1 MPAVASVRAP
11 RGGFIEF
18 LARELAPTE
27 GRAQAVLRIATAC
40 SVTVVIAMVFRI
52 PLPTY
57 MAYIV
62 FLCSKDENSATVTT
76 GVGALLAAT
85 LAVVLSLGLS
95 QIDTAEPALRLPA
108 MALVTF
114 LAMYS
119 VRTLALGP
127 ITYLAGFVLVM
138 IQSLVDGFPS
148 TEAFTRLTLWLWVVV
163 MVPIAVTI
171 VLNLLFGPASRVL
184 VSRTMRRLLA
194 ELEIGLAAGISKE
207 DLARWRE
214 IAVPLL
220 TKVGGAAT
228 QGLTRPAISKST
240 VERLLEAFTVLEVL
254 PVEVN
259 GDTQLRLAKIVH
271 ACRDALDARPG
282 DVSGPSLQPSDL
294 TLHPDS
300 DPPAIVALQDALVRL
315 YESFHRAEPS
325 PQEAA
330 PVVHKQMLAPDAFS
344 NPAHWQ
350 FALKT
355 TLAVMVVYI
364 TYTLLNWPTL
374 RTSIVTCFFV
384 ALGSLGETVNKLT
397 LRISGAIIGGL
408 IAGICIVWVLPHM
421 TDIGQ
426 LCALIAVV
434 SAGAGWI
441 ATSSE
446 RLSYG
451 GMQMA
456 FAFFLGVLQDY
467 APATDLTAL
476 RDRVVGILLG
486 NVVMTAVFSVLW
498 PESARTRLRT
508 SLQEALR
515 AIGALLQSPTNT
527 ATSRVR
533 VQQALLQSEHYRE
546 ISNFELQ
553 MLPDPVQGAQDES
566 VLEGIRRI
574 AGTAFVVTSDAL
586 VSVSNT
592 ALLSHFG
599 DWAQRAAEALG
610 LRHSL
615 PPLSADDP
623 AVIEAPVSE
632 PQIINARLAAE
643 QLRSEIQHVATTT
656 T

>member
-1 MPAVASVRAP
+1 MSAAANVRAL
-11 RGGFIEF
+11 RGGFIGL

-27 GRAQAVLRIATAC
+27 GRAQAVLRIASAC
-40 SVTVVIAMVFRI
+40 SLTVAIAMVFRI

-62 FLCSKDENSATVTT
+62 FLCSKDESSATVTT

-85 LAVVLSLGLS
+85 LAIVLSLGLS

-114 LAMYS
+114 VAMFS

-138 IQSLVDGFPS
+138 IQSLVDGFPN

-163 MVPIAVTI
+163 LVPIATTV

-184 VSRTMRRLLA
+184 ISRTMKRLLA
-194 ELEIGLAAGISKE
+194 QLEIGLSAGISKD

-220 TKVGGAAT
+220 TKLRGAAT
-228 QGLTRPAISKST
+228 QGLTHPAISTST
-240 VERLLEAFTVLEVL
+240 VERLLEALTVLEVL

-259 GDTQLRLAKIVH
+259 GRTELRLAKIVH
-271 ACRDALDARPG
+271 ACRDALDDHPG
-282 DVSGPSLQPSDL
+282 DVRSPSVQPTDL

-300 DPPAIVALQDALVRL
+300 DPPAIVALQHAFVRL
-315 YESFHRAEPS
+315 YESLHGAEPS

-330 PVVHKQMLAPDAFS
+330 PVAHKQMLAPDAFS

-364 TYTLLNWPTL
+364 TYTLLNWPSL
-374 RTSIVTCFFV
+374 RTSVVTCFFV
-384 ALGSLGETVNKLT
+384 ALGSLGETVHKLT

-426 LCALIAVV
+426 LCALIALV

-446 RLSYG
+446 RLSYA

-476 RDRVVGILLG
+476 RDRVVGIVLG
-486 NVVMTAVFSVLW
+486 NVVMTVVFGALW
-498 PESARTRLRT
+498 PESARTRLRM
-508 SLQEALR
+508 SLEEAFR
-515 AIGALLQSPTNT
+515 AVGALLQSPTNT
-527 ATSRVR
+527 APSRVR
-533 VQQALLQSEHYRE
+533 VQQALVQSEHYRE
-546 ISNFELQ
+546 ISDFELQ
-553 MLPDPVQGAQDES
+553 MLPDPVHGAQDES

-574 AGTAFVVTSDAL
+574 AGAAFVATSDAL
-586 VSVSNT
+586 V
-592 ALLSHFG
+592 H
-599 DWAQRAAEALG
+599 
-610 LRHSL
+610 
-615 PPLSADDP
+615 
-623 AVIEAPVSE
+623 APGSE
-632 PQIINARLAAE
+632 SRIFNARLAAE
-643 QLRSEIQHVATTT
+643 QLRSEIQHVAATTP
-656 T
+656 

>member
-1 MPAVASVRAP
+1 MPAVASQRAS
-11 RGGFIEF
+11 RGAFIE
-18 LARELAPTE
+18 LLSRELAPNE

-40 SVTVVIAMVFRI
+40 SVTVAIAMVFRI

-62 FLCSKDENSATVTT
+62 FLCSKDENTATVTT
-76 GVGALLAAT
+76 GIGALLAAT
-85 LAVVLSLGLS
+85 LAIVLSLGLS
-95 QIDTAEPALRLPA
+95 QFDTAEPALRLPA

-114 LAMYS
+114 VAMYS

-127 ITYLAGFVLVM
+127 IAYLAGFVLVM

-163 MVPIAVTI
+163 MVPIATTVA
-171 VLNLLFGPASRVL
+171 LNLLFGPASRVL

-194 ELEIGLAAGISKE
+194 ELEFGLSAGISQD

-220 TKVGGAAT
+220 TKLGGAAT
-228 QGLTRPAISKST
+228 QGLTHPAISTCT
-240 VERLLEAFTVLEVL
+240 VERLLEVLTVLEVL
-254 PVEVN
+254 PVEVD
-259 GDTQLRLAKIVH
+259 GQTELRLANIVH
-271 ACRDALDARPG
+271 ACRDALDDHPG
-282 DVSGPSLQPSDL
+282 DVCSPSLLPTDL
-294 TLHPDS
+294 TLHSDS
-300 DPPAIVALQDALVRL
+300 DPPAVVALQHALVRL

-330 PVVHKQMLAPDAFS
+330 PVAHKQMLAPDAFS

-364 TYTLLNWPTL
+364 TYTLLDWPSL
-374 RTSIVTCFFV
+374 RTSVVTCFFV
-384 ALGSLGETVNKLT
+384 ALGSLGETVHKLT

-426 LCALIAVV
+426 LCALVALVA
-434 SAGAGWI
+434 AGAGWI

-446 RLSYG
+446 RLSYA

-467 APATDLTAL
+467 APATDLTEL
-476 RDRVVGILLG
+476 RDRVLGILLG

-527 ATSRVR
+527 ARSRVR
-533 VQQALLQSEHYRE
+533 VQQALVQSEHYRE
-546 ISNFELQ
+546 ISDFELQ
-553 MLPDPVQGAQDES
+553 MLPDPVHGAEDES
-566 VLEGIRRI
+566 VLKGIRKI
-574 AGTAFVVTSDAL
+574 AGAAFVVTSDAL
-586 VSVSNT
+586 VNVSNT
-592 ALLSHFG
+592 ARLSHFG
-599 DWAQRAAEALG
+599 DWAQKAADALG

-615 PPLSADDP
+615 PPLSADHP
-623 AVIEAPVSE
+623 AAPVSE
-632 PQIINARLAAE
+632 PRIFNARLAAE
-643 QLRSEIQHVATTT
+643 QLRSEIQHVAATTP
-656 T
+656 

>member
-11 RGGFIEF
+11 RGGFIE
-18 LARELAPTE
+18 LLTRELAPTE
-27 GRAQAVLRIATAC
+27 GRVQAVLRIAIAC
-40 SVTVVIAMVFRI
+40 SVTVAIAMVFRI

-85 LAVVLSLGLS
+85 LAIVLSLGLS
-95 QIDTAEPALRLPA
+95 QVDTAEPALRLPA

-127 ITYLAGFVLVM
+127 ITYLAGFILVM

-163 MVPIAVTI
+163 MVPIATTI

-184 VSRTMRRLLA
+184 VTRTMRRLLA
-194 ELEIGLAAGISKE
+194 ELEIGLAAGVSKD

-214 IAVPLL
+214 IALPLL
-220 TKVGGAAT
+220 PKLRGAAS
-228 QGLTRPAISKST
+228 QGRTHLAISAAT
-240 VERLLEAFTVLEVL
+240 VERLLEALTVLEVL
-254 PVEVN
+254 PVEVD
-259 GDTQLRLAKIVH
+259 GHTKLRLAEIVH

-282 DVSGPSLQPSDL
+282 NVRSPSLQPAEL

-300 DPPAIVALQDALVRL
+300 DPPAIVALQHALL
-315 YESFHRAEPS
+315 HLFDSFHRVEPS

-330 PVVHKQMLAPDAFS
+330 PAAHKPMLAPDAFS

-364 TYTLLNWPTL
+364 TYTLLDWPTL

-384 ALGSLGETVNKLT
+384 ALGSLGETVHKLT

-434 SAGAGWI
+434 SAGAAWI

-446 RLSYG
+446 RLSYA

-456 FAFFLGVLQDY
+456 FAFFLGVLQNY

-486 NVVMTAVFSVLW
+486 NVVMTVVFSVLW
-498 PESARTRLRT
+498 PESARTRLRA
-508 SLQEALR
+508 SLQETLR

-527 ATSRVR
+527 APSRVR
-533 VQQALLQSEHYRE
+533 VEQALVQSEHYRE
-546 ISNFELQ
+546 ISEFELQ
-553 MLPDPVQGAQDES
+553 MLPDPVHGTQEEPVLQD
-566 VLEGIRRI
+566 IRRM
-574 AGTAFVVTSDAL
+574 AGAAFVATSDAF
-586 VSVSNT
+586 VHISNT
-592 ALLSHFG
+592 ALLSRFG
-599 DWAQRAAEALG
+599 DWAQQAAEALG

-615 PPLSADDP
+615 PPLSADEP
-623 AVIEAPVSE
+623 AVIDAPASE
-632 PQIINARLAAE
+632 PGIFNARLAAE
-643 QLRSEIQHVATTT
+643 QLRSEIQHVAATTP
-656 T
+656 